1 MMEGLY
7 YLVPELLMKDGLRK
21 VVGEDKT
28 FEIGQIAILCRCL
41 DMYGLAK
48 IPISKKPFCANFSIT
63 HRRIWPIIS
72 RSLIPPS
79 IMIGPKGSRIKHR
92 KDPLERPKK
101 PVELSRNG
109 TEMTCS
115 LYKMKGHNKRI
126 NPYCGDKS
134 E

>member
-63 HRRIWPIIS
+63 HRR
-72 RSLIPPS
+72 
-79 IMIGPKGSRIKHR
+79 
-92 KDPLERPKK
+92 
-101 PVELSRNG
+101 
-109 TEMTCS
+109 
-115 LYKMKGHNKRI
+115 
-126 NPYCGDKS
+126 
-134 E
+134 